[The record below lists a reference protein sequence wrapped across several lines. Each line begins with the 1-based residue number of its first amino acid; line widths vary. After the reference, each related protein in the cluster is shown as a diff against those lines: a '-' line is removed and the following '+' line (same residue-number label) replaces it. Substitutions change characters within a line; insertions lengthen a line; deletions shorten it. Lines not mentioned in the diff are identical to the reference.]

1 MMGMFDDLIGK
12 VGGLEAIAAQIGVT
26 PEQMQGLMT
35 EISGKI
41 GSGETSVAALAETAA
56 EHGVSADKLQE
67 LLGQFGGPE
76 AILGKLGGMF
86 DRDGDGNPLNELGG
100 LAKGLFG

>member
-1 MMGMFDDLIGK
+1 MGMFDDLIGK

-56 EHGVSADKLQE
+56 EHGVSADKLQD

>member
-1 MMGMFDDLIGK
+1 MSMFDDLMGNL
-12 VGGLEAIAAQIGVT
+12 GGLEAIAGKIGLE
-26 PEQMQGLMT
+26 PAQMQALMT
-35 EISGKI
+35 EIGGKI
-41 GSGETSVAALAETAA
+41 ASGETNVAALATTAA

-67 LLGQFGGPE
+67 LMGQFGGPE
-76 AILGKLGGMF
+76 AIMGKLGGMF

>member
-1 MMGMFDDLIGK
+1 MFGDMIGK
-12 VGGLEAIAAQIGVT
+12 LGGLETIAAQIGMT
-26 PEQMQGLMT
+26 PEQMQGLMS

-56 EHGVSADKLQE
+56 AHGVSADKLQE

-76 AILGKLGGMF
+76 AILSKLGGMF
-86 DRDGDGNPLNELGG
+86 DRDGDGNPMNELGG
-100 LAKGLFG
+100 IAKGLFG